1 MRSILGVTFRRF
13 ACSVPARAT
22 LVAGAAS
29 TVTTAATVCEPSSWQ
44 MVQADDGSWEWRQKV
59 LAAQSKPGASLSS
72 AEPIVYNPVTVLDT
86 PGITIREFLGNVA
99 SKTSSCSFALAT
111 VHRADTAAFQVPRFA
126 EYVIVNSGTLELL
139 TVAADGAGLVK
150 TTVPAGEG
158 VYLPAGL
165 RVKWQWPAP
174 CTYTVV
180 CVPAFSPLT
189 SGSEASAASDTVV
202 DQSSR
207 AALSE
212 FHRVAGQVS
221 EAPEVNPEALPLT
234 LGKEQ
239 AAGITPLVVKPV
251 AVVEAP
257 GITITEHFGNVA
269 SSDPNASLGRAV
281 VKGPSQEAWQAP
293 AFDEY
298 VVCTSGSIDFD
309 YGEGQRK
316 RIVAGQGVFLPKGL
330 RVKWVWPEATT
341 YLVLCLPAFTP
352 ALCGREAEENAT
364 NAKDSESMARLEA
377 LHKGRKL
384 AA

>member
-1 MRSILGVTFRRF
+1 MRSILGVAFRRL
-13 ACSVPARAT
+13 ACSVSARAT
-22 LVAGAAS
+22 LVVGAAS

-59 LAAQSKPGASLSS
+59 LAAGASLSS
-72 AEPIVYNPVTVLDT
+72 AEPIVYDPVTVLDT
-86 PGITIREFLGNVA
+86 PGITIREFIGNVA

-139 TVAADGAGLVK
+139 TVAADGAGIVK
-150 TTVPAGEG
+150 TAVPAGEG

-189 SGSEASAASDTVV
+189 PGSEASATSDTVV

-212 FHRVAGQVS
+212 LHRVAAQAS
-221 EAPEVNPEALPLT
+221 KAPEALPLT

-281 VKGPSQEAWQAP
+281 VKGPSEEAWQAP
-293 AFDEY
+293 LFDEY
-298 VVCTSGSIDFD
+298 VVCTSGSIEFD

-341 YLVLCLPAFTP
+341 YSVLCLPAFTP

-364 NAKDSESMARLEA
+364 NAKDSASMARLEA
-377 LHKGRKL
+377 LHKARKL
-384 AA
+384 A

>member
-1 MRSILGVTFRRF
+1 
-13 ACSVPARAT
+13 
-22 LVAGAAS
+22 
-29 TVTTAATVCEPSSWQ
+29 

-59 LAAQSKPGASLSS
+59 LAAGASLSS

-86 PGITIREFLGNVA
+86 PGITIREFIGNVA
-99 SKTSSCSFALAT
+99 SNTSSCSFALAT
-111 VHRADTAAFQVPRFA
+111 VHRADTAAFQVPLFA

-139 TVAADGAGLVK
+139 TVAADGAGIVK

-189 SGSEASAASDTVV
+189 PGSEASATSDTVV

-212 FHRVAGQVS
+212 LHRVAAQ
-221 EAPEVNPEALPLT
+221 ATAAPEALPLT

-269 SSDPNASLGRAV
+269 SSDPNASLGRAM
-281 VKGPSQEAWQAP
+281 VKGPSEEAWQAP
-293 AFDEY
+293 LFDEY
-298 VVCTSGSIDFD
+298 VVCTSGSIEFD

-364 NAKDSESMARLEA
+364 NAKDSASMARLEA
-377 LHKGRKL
+377 LHKARKL
-384 AA
+384 A

>member
-1 MRSILGVTFRRF
+1 MRSILGVAFRRL
-13 ACSVPARAT
+13 ACSVSARAT
-22 LVAGAAS
+22 LVVGAAS

-59 LAAQSKPGASLSS
+59 LAAGASLSS
-72 AEPIVYNPVTVLDT
+72 AEPIVYDPVTVLDT
-86 PGITIREFLGNVA
+86 PGITIREFIGNVA

-139 TVAADGAGLVK
+139 TVAADGAGIVK

-189 SGSEASAASDTVV
+189 PGSEASAASDTVV

-212 FHRVAGQVS
+212 LHRVAAQAS
-221 EAPEVNPEALPLT
+221 KAPEALPLT

-251 AVVEAP
+251 ALVEAP
-257 GITITEHFGNVA
+257 SAHVLCMQVLTTAPSPLPTGG
-269 SSDPNASLGRAV
+269 GRGGA
-281 VKGPSQEAWQAP
+281 GHHDHGALWQRGLERPERFARP
-293 AFDEY
+293 
-298 VVCTSGSIDFD
+298 G
-309 YGEGQRK
+309 G
-316 RIVAGQGVFLPKGL
+316 GQGPL
-330 RVKWVWPEATT
+330 
-341 YLVLCLPAFTP
+341 
-352 ALCGREAEENAT
+352 
-364 NAKDSESMARLEA
+364 
-377 LHKGRKL
+377 
-384 AA
+384 

>member
-13 ACSVPARAT
+13 ACSVSARAT

-86 PGITIREFLGNVA
+86 PGITIREFIGNVA

-165 RVKWQWPAP
+165 RVKWQWPARESLRYFTSRSHP
-174 CTYTVV
+174 SR
-180 CVPAFSPLT
+180 SPLRRR
-189 SGSEASAASDTVV
+189 SLRPRGSAPRGRVLGTRVRQPFD
-202 DQSSR
+202 
-207 AALSE
+207 LS
-212 FHRVAGQVS
+212 
-221 EAPEVNPEALPLT
+221 
-234 LGKEQ
+234 
-239 AAGITPLVVKPV
+239 
-251 AVVEAP
+251 
-257 GITITEHFGNVA
+257 
-269 SSDPNASLGRAV
+269 
-281 VKGPSQEAWQAP
+281 
-293 AFDEY
+293 
-298 VVCTSGSIDFD
+298 
-309 YGEGQRK
+309 
-316 RIVAGQGVFLPKGL
+316 
-330 RVKWVWPEATT
+330 
-341 YLVLCLPAFTP
+341 
-352 ALCGREAEENAT
+352 
-364 NAKDSESMARLEA
+364 
-377 LHKGRKL
+377 
-384 AA
+384 